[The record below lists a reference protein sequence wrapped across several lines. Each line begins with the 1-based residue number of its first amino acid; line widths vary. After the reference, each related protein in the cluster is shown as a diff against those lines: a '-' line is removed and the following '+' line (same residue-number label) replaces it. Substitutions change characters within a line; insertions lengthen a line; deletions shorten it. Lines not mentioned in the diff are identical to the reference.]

1 MPCRMSR
8 TRYVIIV
15 VYDYVSAVQEH
26 LLLGPGRHRGNPQ
39 RSDPG
44 SYQAPILMTV
54 SVLGRSDLVGVG
66 YESIVSERVRWQ
78 LRSLMHHNECCN
90 AENSKV

>member
-1 MPCRMSR
+1 M
-8 TRYVIIV
+8 V
-15 VYDYVSAVQEH
+15 VVVWVLNLARPVNFPFTDFDRSGLRIARSDG
-26 LLLGPGRHRGNPQ
+26 GPG
-39 RSDPG
+39 
-44 SYQAPILMTV
+44 
-54 SVLGRSDLVGVG
+54 GVG

>member
-1 MPCRMSR
+1 MEWSTPSAFRVSRVVSVWWSRGLAGVFRAAQMP
-8 TRYVIIV
+8 VL
-15 VYDYVSAVQEH
+15 EG
-26 LLLGPGRHRGNPQ
+26 L
-39 RSDPG
+39 DPG
-44 SYQAPILMTV
+44 
-54 SVLGRSDLVGVG
+54 GVG